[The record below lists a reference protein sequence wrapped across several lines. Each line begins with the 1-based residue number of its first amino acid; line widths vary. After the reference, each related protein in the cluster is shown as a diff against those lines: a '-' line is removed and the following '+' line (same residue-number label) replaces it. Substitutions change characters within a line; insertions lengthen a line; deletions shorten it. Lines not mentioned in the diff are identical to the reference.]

1 MILIGIVA
9 ILLLIFG
16 PMAWVHVVMA
26 RHRADRD
33 DFPGTGG
40 ELARHL
46 LDLHELREVPVEYT
60 DAGDHYD
67 PETKTVRLTQQNFDG
82 RSITAVAVA
91 AHEVGHAIQDR
102 DGYGPLKW
110 RETTVRTAAFTDQL
124 GSLGMV
130 ALSVLGS
137 AVATPR
143 LLLFGAA
150 AVVLMGLV
158 RVLAHLV
165 TLPVEFDASFKRA
178 LPILEQGG
186 YLGKPDMPAAR
197 SVLKA
202 AAFTYVAA
210 SLMQILNLFRILRFL
225 R

>member
-1 MILIGIVA
+1 MIWIGLGA
-9 ILLLIFG
+9 IALLIFG
-16 PMAWVHVVMA
+16 PVFWVQTVMA
-26 RHRADRD
+26 RHRGDRD

-46 LDLHELREVPVEYT
+46 LDLHNLQEVQVERS

-67 PETKTVRLTQQNFDG
+67 PTTKTVRLTPSNLDG
-82 RSITAVAVA
+82 RSVTAVAVA
-91 AHEVGHAIQDR
+91 AHEVAHAVQDR

-110 RETTVRTAAFTDQL
+110 RESTVKTALVTDRL
-124 GSLGMV
+124 GSLGLF

-143 LLLFGAA
+143 LLLLGAA
-150 AVVLMGLV
+150 SVVVMGLV
-158 RVLAHLV
+158 RVFAHLI
-165 TLPVEFDASFKRA
+165 TLPVELDASFNRA

-186 YLGKPDMPAAR
+186 YLEKSDMPAAR
-197 SVLKA
+197 SVLRA
-202 AAFTYVAA
+202 AAFTYVAG
-210 SLMQILNLFRILRFL
+210 SLMQILNLFRILRFI